1 MAQPVHA
8 LADILEAARSQAI
21 QELASA
27 GAVASVLST
36 EALQRLAALHIAL
49 AAVRDELA
57 AHEPKVG
64 GGSELSLD

>member
-8 LADILEAARSQAI
+8 LAESLEAARSQAI

-27 GAVASVLST
+27 DAVASVLST
-36 EALQRLAALHIAL
+36 DALQRVASLHIAL

-57 AHEPKVG
+57 VHEPKVG
-64 GGSELSLD
+64 GGSERGLD

>member
-27 GAVASVLST
+27 DTVDLVLST
-36 EALQRLAALHIAL
+36 EALQRVAYLHIAL
-49 AAVRDELA
+49 VAVRDELA

-64 GGSELSLD
+64 GGSERGLD